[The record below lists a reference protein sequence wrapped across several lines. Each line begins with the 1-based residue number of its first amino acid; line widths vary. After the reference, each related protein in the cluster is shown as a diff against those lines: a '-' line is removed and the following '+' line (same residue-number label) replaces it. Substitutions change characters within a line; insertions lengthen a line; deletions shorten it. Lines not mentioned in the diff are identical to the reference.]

1 MTYKIIGDSCL
12 DLTEELKRDPRFQ
25 MVPLTL
31 QVGAAQVVDDETFDQ
46 KAFIRMVKECPECPK
61 TACPSPEIFK
71 EAYEAADA
79 EAVFVITLSS
89 HLSGSYNSAALA
101 KQLYEEEMKEK
112 GITSSKKIEVLDSE
126 SASAGQLEQA
136 LYIRDLCEQGLNFE
150 EVVEKLRKFRD
161 EMHLLLKEEQTA
173 AYTVEIWKRFRKWG
187 GIPTGIT
194 QNVKD
199 LLSSREVENIFE
211 NSDFVYMLNQA
222 GGDRQILAKQLG
234 ISTHQLSYV
243 THSGEGEGLLFYG
256 STILPFVD
264 HFPKNTELYRIMTT
278 KPQELKKEDE

>member
-1 MTYKIIGDSCL
+1 MFNIALALVLSWDDDGQTVFLAK
-12 DLTEELKRDPRFQ
+12 P
-25 MVPLTL
+25 
-31 QVGAAQVVDDETFDQ
+31 VGG
-46 KAFIRMVKECPECPK
+46 
-61 TACPSPEIFK
+61 TADI
-71 EAYEAADA
+71 
-79 EAVFVITLSS
+79 VITPLVGMIMCVCM
-89 HLSGSYNSAALA
+89 LVVQDQVWNRVTINRAAH
-101 KQLYEEEMKEK
+101 KSTRY
-112 GITSSKKIEVLDSE
+112 
-126 SASAGQLEQA
+126 
-136 LYIRDLCEQGLNFE
+136 YI
-150 EVVEKLRKFRD
+150 D